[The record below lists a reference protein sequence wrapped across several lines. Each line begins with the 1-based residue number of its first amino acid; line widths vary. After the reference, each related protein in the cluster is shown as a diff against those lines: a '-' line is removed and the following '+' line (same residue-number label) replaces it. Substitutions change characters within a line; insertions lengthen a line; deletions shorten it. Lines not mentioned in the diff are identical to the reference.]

1 MARYAAPVRFRLVPV
16 DDKFFD
22 LFKQAAGNVHDCA
35 QSLSNLVD
43 TLPNVE
49 GHESVKACERRGDDL
64 TAEILKRL
72 HSSFVTPFDRED
84 IHALAEELDDVVDDM
99 LDVSRRLQVNG
110 ITSALPELKQQAS
123 LLVAM
128 ATENMALIDRL
139 ESMKD
144 VAAHLEAID
153 RLETEGDEIYRQTL
167 ARLFGGELDALEVL
181 RWKDIVEAME
191 LALNTI
197 EDISNIV
204 EAIVLKHA

>member
-1 MARYAAPVRFRLVPV
+1 MRFRLVPV

-22 LFKQAAGNVHDCA
+22 LFKQAAANVDDCA
-35 QSLSNLVD
+35 KSLSHLVD

-49 GHESVKACERRGDDL
+49 GHEAVKACERRGDDL
-64 TAEILKRL
+64 TAAILTRL

-110 ITSALPELKQQAS
+110 ITSALPELKQQAG

-128 ATENMALIDRL
+128 AAENMALLDRL
-139 ESMKD
+139 ESMKG
-144 VAAHLEAID
+144 VGPHLEAID

>member
-1 MARYAAPVRFRLVPV
+1 VRFRLVPV

-22 LFKQAAGNVHDCA
+22 LFQQSAANAEDCA
-35 QSLSNLVD
+35 RSLATLVD
-43 TLPNVE
+43 TLPSVA
-49 GHESVKACERRGDDL
+49 GHEAVKACERRGDEL
-64 TAEILKRL
+64 TASILTRL

-110 ITSALPELKQQAS
+110 ITSALPELKQQAA
-123 LLVAM
+123 LLVQA
-128 ATENMALIDRL
+128 AVENTALISKL
-139 ESMKD
+139 ESMKG
-144 VAAHLEAID
+144 VTPHLEAID
-153 RLETEGDEIYRQTL
+153 RLETEGDEVYRQTL

-197 EDISNIV
+197 EDISNVV